1 MTAFVIWAAVCAAA
15 AALFVATPMLRRST
29 DAKPGD
35 RLLGAGAGVL
45 VVAAAALL
53 YPYWS
58 NWSWRSGAP
67 TADSDSVAGGD
78 NVETLLAI
86 TRDKPEDVQAW
97 LNLGRAYL
105 RITQW
110 PLARRSFQ
118 HADRLSNGGNAAAL
132 AGLAQTIVFE
142 NNGGET
148 PEAEALFERA
158 LALDP
163 RSPQALFYTGV
174 ALLNGGRLPEARARF
189 SALRDL
195 GPPPQVVDALDK
207 QIAAIDVE
215 IARRKPDPATAI
227 HLLVTLAAPL
237 RDQVPSG
244 ATLFVFVRSPQGGP
258 PLAVKRLAA
267 GFPQR
272 VDLSA
277 ADSVMAGN
285 RINPGQHVEVMARL
299 SASGTPTA
307 SSGDLYGELSAVAGA
322 PAQHALTIDRSNP

>member
-15 AALFVATPMLRRST
+15 AALFVAGPMLRPVPG
-29 DAKPGD
+29 AKPRD
-35 RLLGAGAGVL
+35 RLFGVTAGVL
-45 VVAAAALL
+45 VVFVAALL
-53 YPYWS
+53 YPHWS

-67 TADSDSVAGGD
+67 TAGSESVADGD
-78 NVETLLAI
+78 NVAALLAV
-86 TRDKPEDVQAW
+86 TQDKPEDVQAW

-132 AGLAQTIVFE
+132 AGLGETIVFE

-148 PEAEALFERA
+148 PEAESLFERA

-174 ALLNGGRLPEARARF
+174 ALLNGGKLPEARARF

-195 GPPPQVVDALDK
+195 GPPAQVMDALDK

-227 HLLVTLAAPL
+227 HLMVTLAAPL
-237 RDQVPSG
+237 RDKVPAG

-267 GFPQR
+267 GFPQQ
-272 VDLSA
+272 VELSA

-285 RINPGQHVEVMARL
+285 RISPGQHVEVMARV

-307 SSGDLYGELSAVAGA
+307 SAGDLYGKLSAVAGA
-322 PAQHALTIDRSNP
+322 RSQRTLAIDQLNP

>member
-15 AALFVATPMLRRST
+15 AALFVAAPMLRPVA
-29 DAKPGD
+29 DARRGD

-45 VVAAAALL
+45 VVAAAVLL
-53 YPYWS
+53 YPHWS

-67 TADSDSVAGGD
+67 TADGDSI
-78 NVETLLAI
+78 ETLLAI
-86 TRDKPEDVQAW
+86 TQDNPDDVQAW

-118 HADRLSNGGNAAAL
+118 HADRLTKGGNAAAL
-132 AGLAQTIVFE
+132 AGVAETIVFE
-142 NNGGET
+142 NSGSET
-148 PEAEALFERA
+148 PEAELLFEHA

-163 RSPQALFYTGV
+163 HSPQALFYTGV
-174 ALLNGGRLPEARARF
+174 ALLNGGKLPEARARF

-195 GPPPQVVDALDK
+195 GPPPQVMDALDK

-227 HLLVTLAAPL
+227 HLLVTLATPL
-237 RDQVPSG
+237 RDKVPAG

-258 PLAVKRLAA
+258 PLAVKRLAP
-267 GFPQR
+267 GFPQQ

-299 SASGTPTA
+299 SAGGTPTA
-307 SSGDLYGELSAVAGA
+307 SAGDLYGTLQTVAGA
-322 PAQHALTIDRSNP
+322 RAQHELQIRDRNP

>member
-15 AALFVATPMLRRST
+15 AALFVAAPMLRRAP
-29 DAKPGD
+29 DGRPGD

-53 YPYWS
+53 YPHWS
-58 NWSWRSGAP
+58 NWSWRSGAT
-67 TADSDSVAGGD
+67 TAESEGI
-78 NVETLLAI
+78 ETLLAA
-86 TRDKPEDVQAW
+86 TQDRPDDVQAW

-132 AGLAQTIVFE
+132 AGLGETIVFE

-148 PEAEALFERA
+148 PEAESLFERA

-163 RSPQALFYTGV
+163 HSPQALFYTGV
-174 ALLNGGRLPEARARF
+174 ALLNGGKLPEARARF

-195 GPPPQVVDALDK
+195 GPPAQVMDALDK

-227 HLLVTLAAPL
+227 HLMVTLAAPL
-237 RDQVPSG
+237 RDKVPAG

-258 PLAVKRLAA
+258 PLAVKRLAP
-267 GFPQR
+267 GFPQQ

-277 ADSVMAGN
+277 ADSVMAGS
-285 RINPGQHVEVMARL
+285 RISPGQHVEVMARV

-307 SSGDLYGELSAVAGA
+307 SSGDLYGKLSAVAGGRGEHELVISERG
-322 PAQHALTIDRSNP
+322 P

>member
-15 AALFVATPMLRRST
+15 AALFVAGPMLRPAAGAKRS
-29 DAKPGD
+29 D
-35 RLLGAGAGVL
+35 RLLGAGAGIL
-45 VVAAAALL
+45 VVAATALL
-53 YPYWS
+53 YAHWS

-67 TADSDSVAGGD
+67 AADGD
-78 NVETLLAI
+78 NVASLLAA
-86 TRDKPEDVQAW
+86 TQDKPEDVQAW
-97 LNLGRAYL
+97 LNLGRGYL

-118 HADRLSNGGNAAAL
+118 HADRLSKGGNAAAL
-132 AGLAQTIVFE
+132 AGIGETIVFE
-142 NNGGET
+142 NRGSET

-174 ALLNGGRLPEARARF
+174 ALLNGGKLPEARARL

-195 GPPPQVVDALDK
+195 GPPPQVMDALDK

-237 RDQVPSG
+237 RDKVPTG

-258 PLAVKRLAA
+258 PLAVKRLAP
-267 GFPQR
+267 GFPQQ

-285 RINPGQHVEVMARL
+285 HINPGQYVEVMARV

-307 SSGDLYGELSAVAGA
+307 SPGDLYGSLNAVAGA
-322 PAQHALTIDRSNP
+322 RTQHELQIRQRNP

>member
-15 AALFVATPMLRRST
+15 AAWFVAGPMLRAGTGAGPR
-29 DAKPGD
+29 D
-35 RLLGAGAGVL
+35 RLLGASAGIL

-53 YPYWS
+53 YPHWS
-58 NWSWRSGAP
+58 NWSWRSSAP
-67 TADSDSVAGGD
+67 TADGD
-78 NVETLLAI
+78 NIETLLAV
-86 TRDKPEDVQAW
+86 TRDRPEDVQAW

-118 HADRLSNGGNAAAL
+118 HADRLSNGGNPAAL
-132 AGLAQTIVFE
+132 AGLGETIVFE
-142 NNGGET
+142 NSGGET

-163 RSPQALFYTGV
+163 HSPQALFYTGV
-174 ALLNGGRLPEARARF
+174 ALLNGGNLPEARARF

-195 GPPPQVVDALDK
+195 GPPPQVTDALDK

-237 RDQVPSG
+237 QDKVPAG

-258 PLAVKRLAA
+258 PLAVKRLAP
-267 GFPQR
+267 GFPQQ

-285 RINPGQHVEVMARL
+285 RISPGQHVEVMARV

-307 SSGDLYGELSAVAGA
+307 SSGDLYGKLSAVAGA
-322 PAQHALTIDRSNP
+322 PSLRKLAIDQLNP

>member
-1 MTAFVIWAAVCAAA
+1 VE
-15 AALFVATPMLRRST
+15 
-29 DAKPGD
+29 
-35 RLLGAGAGVL
+35 
-45 VVAAAALL
+45 ALL
-53 YPYWS
+53 
-58 NWSWRSGAP
+58 AA
-67 TADSDSVAGGD
+67 TQ
-78 NVETLLAI
+78 
-86 TRDKPEDVQAW
+86 DKPEDVQAW
-97 LNLGRAYL
+97 LDLGRAYL

-118 HADRLSNGGNAAAL
+118 HADRLSKGTNSAAL
-132 AGLAQTIVFE
+132 AGLAETIVFE
-142 NNGGET
+142 NSGNQT
-148 PEAEALFERA
+148 PAADALFERA

-174 ALLNGGRLPEARARF
+174 SLLNGGQLPEARARF

-195 GPPPQVVDALDK
+195 SPPPQVIDALDK

-215 IARRKPDPATAI
+215 IAKRKPDPATAI

-237 RDQVPSG
+237 RDRVPAG

-258 PLAVKRLAA
+258 PLAVKRLSP
-267 GFPQR
+267 GFPQQ

-285 RINPGQHVEVMARL
+285 RINPGQHVEVMARI

-307 SSGDLYGELSAVAGA
+307 SAGDLFGRLNAVAGA
-322 PAQHALTIDRSNP
+322 RAQYELRIRERNP